1 MKAEWIVEYDLQTDS
16 TYLCPGC
23 VKCYAPVFKMT
34 DGKYRCVSCRERA
47 ELDDEM
53 KAFLEE
59 RAETKVEMEDC
70 TKFEWDDKQGH
81 HSTGCGGKGC
91 VEVHYCRNPVTMEWQ
106 TAFGECTVCGSRF
119 IV

>member
-16 TYLCPGC
+16 TYRCPGC

-59 RAETKVEMEDC
+59 REETKVEMSGC
-70 TKFEWDDKQGH
+70 I
-81 HSTGCGGKGC
+81 SCGGKMC
-91 VEVHYCRNPVTMEWQ
+91 VEIHYRKNPVTMKWQ
-106 TAFGECTVCGSRF
+106 VAYGGCRACGSRF